1 MKWFTFLA
9 KSSSRDSR
17 MQNAAIAEDAL
28 ENLSGIDVVSVGP
41 VFGEQAEDGVRFSLV
56 TIVPNRGG
64 NDFVTSRRV

>member
-1 MKWFTFLA
+1 MWLNPP
-9 KSSSRDSR
+9 RDF
-17 MQNAAIAEDAL
+17 QNTAIAKDAL
-28 ENLSGIDVVSVGP
+28 ENLGGIDVVGVGP

>member
-1 MKWFTFLA
+1 MKWFTFLP
-9 KSSSRDSR
+9 KSSSRDF
-17 MQNAAIAEDAL
+17 QNAAIAKDAL

-56 TIVPNRGG
+56 TFVPNRGG

>member
-1 MKWFTFLA
+1 VKWFTFLA
-9 KSSSRDSR
+9 KSSSRDF
-17 MQNAAIAEDAL
+17 QNAAIARDAL

>member
-1 MKWFTFLA
+1 MKWFTFPA
-9 KSSSRDSR
+9 KSSSRDL
-17 MQNAAIAEDAL
+17 QNAAIAEDAL

-56 TIVPNRGG
+56 TVVPNRDG